1 MKHLLRAAVMMTF
14 AATMPAAAPA
24 SAPGPAAAR
33 PPLEQEFRILLQEMA
48 DARWALNAKGAAQSK
63 AVTER
68 TLADTY
74 VEVLENGDT
83 RTRAEVMENRTPEG
97 TAAAVKTVAETQL
110 TVAIE
115 DVRVRTYGNT
125 ATVSYLKN
133 SRLVFNGEP
142 VVKLFRCTETFIRR
156 EGRWQSVLHTE
167 TVVPGEPATVQVGT
181 NAFSDYVGEY
191 RLTPSVVYTV
201 SREGDRLYWGRSKQE
216 LVPENGN
223 TFLFRR
229 RANRR
234 VDLNTS
240 YRVIF
245 VRDDKGQVTHLR
257 MREFP
262 GVEYSAIKIR

>member
-1 MKHLLRAAVMMTF
+1 MKHLLRAAFITL
-14 AATMPAAAPA
+14 ATTALAAAQA
-24 SAPGPAAAR
+24 IGPGPATAR
-33 PPLEQEFRILLQEMA
+33 PTLEQEFKSLLQEMA
-48 DARWALNAKGAAQSK
+48 DARWALTEKGAAQSK

-83 RTRAEVMENRTPEG
+83 RTKAEVMENRTPEG

-115 DVRVRTYGNT
+115 DVRVQTYGET
-125 ATVSYLKN
+125 ATVNYLKN
-133 SRLVFNGEP
+133 SRLVFNGEA

-156 EGRWQSVLHTE
+156 DGRWQSVLHTE
-167 TVVPGEPATVQVGT
+167 AVIPGEPAAAKVEAK
-181 NAFSDYVGEY
+181 AFGDYVGEY

-201 SREGDRLYWGRSKQE
+201 SREGDKLYWGRGKQE
-216 LVPENGN
+216 LVPESEN
-223 TFLFRR
+223 TFIFRR
-229 RANRR
+229 RTNRK

-245 VRDDKGQVTHLR
+245 VRDDKGRVTHLR

-262 GVEYSAIKIR
+262 GVEYSAVKIK